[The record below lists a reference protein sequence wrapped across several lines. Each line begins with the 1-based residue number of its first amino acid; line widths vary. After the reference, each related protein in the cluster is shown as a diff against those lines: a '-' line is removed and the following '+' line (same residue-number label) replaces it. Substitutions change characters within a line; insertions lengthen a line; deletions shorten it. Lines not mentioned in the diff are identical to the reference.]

1 MNVFSQTQ
9 RYKALFWLSLFHLLV
24 ITSSNYLV
32 QLPVSILGFH
42 TTWGAFSFPFIFLAT
57 DLTVRIFGAPL
68 ARRIIFAV
76 MIPALLISYVI
87 SSLFYMGS
95 WQGFGALAHF
105 NLFVARIA
113 TASFMAYA
121 LGQILDVHVFNRL
134 RQSRRWWLAPTA
146 STLFGNVSDTLAF
159 FFIAFWRSPDAFMA
173 EHWMEIALVDYCFK
187 VLISIVFFLPMYG
200 VLLNMLFKRLAD
212 KSEINALQASQRFV
226 IRVVIRWMNEPLWP
240 FIERKKS
247 MRNLVKYVGI
257 GLLVM
262 GLAACDDKDT
272 NATAQGS
279 VAESNATGNPVN
291 LLDGKLSFSLPAD
304 MTDQSGKLGTQAN
317 NMHVWSDATGQKAV
331 IVIMGDDPKEDL
343 AVLAKRLEDQQR
355 SRDPQL
361 QVVTNKAIEL
371 KGHKMQQL
379 DSIISAKGQTAYSS
393 VILGNVGNQL
403 LTMQITLPAD
413 DQQKAQ
419 TTAENIINTLVIQ

>member
-1 MNVFSQTQ
+1 
-9 RYKALFWLSLFHLLV
+9 
-24 ITSSNYLV
+24 
-32 QLPVSILGFH
+32 
-42 TTWGAFSFPFIFLAT
+42 
-57 DLTVRIFGAPL
+57 
-68 ARRIIFAV
+68 
-76 MIPALLISYVI
+76 
-87 SSLFYMGS
+87 
-95 WQGFGALAHF
+95 
-105 NLFVARIA
+105 
-113 TASFMAYA
+113 
-121 LGQILDVHVFNRL
+121 
-134 RQSRRWWLAPTA
+134 
-146 STLFGNVSDTLAF
+146 
-159 FFIAFWRSPDAFMA
+159 
-173 EHWMEIALVDYCFK
+173 
-187 VLISIVFFLPMYG
+187 
-200 VLLNMLFKRLAD
+200 
-212 KSEINALQASQRFV
+212 
-226 IRVVIRWMNEPLWP
+226 
-240 FIERKKS
+240 

-304 MTDQSGKLGTQAN
+304 MTERQAN

>member
-1 MNVFSQTQ
+1 
-9 RYKALFWLSLFHLLV
+9 
-24 ITSSNYLV
+24 
-32 QLPVSILGFH
+32 
-42 TTWGAFSFPFIFLAT
+42 
-57 DLTVRIFGAPL
+57 
-68 ARRIIFAV
+68 
-76 MIPALLISYVI
+76 
-87 SSLFYMGS
+87 
-95 WQGFGALAHF
+95 
-105 NLFVARIA
+105 
-113 TASFMAYA
+113 
-121 LGQILDVHVFNRL
+121 
-134 RQSRRWWLAPTA
+134 
-146 STLFGNVSDTLAF
+146 
-159 FFIAFWRSPDAFMA
+159 
-173 EHWMEIALVDYCFK
+173 
-187 VLISIVFFLPMYG
+187 
-200 VLLNMLFKRLAD
+200 
-212 KSEINALQASQRFV
+212 
-226 IRVVIRWMNEPLWP
+226 
-240 FIERKKS
+240 

-272 NATAQGS
+272 NATAEGS
-279 VAESNATGNPVN
+279 VAESNAAANPVN

-343 AVLAKRLEDQQR
+343 GVLAKRLEDQQR

-361 QVVTNKAIEL
+361 QVVTNKSIEL